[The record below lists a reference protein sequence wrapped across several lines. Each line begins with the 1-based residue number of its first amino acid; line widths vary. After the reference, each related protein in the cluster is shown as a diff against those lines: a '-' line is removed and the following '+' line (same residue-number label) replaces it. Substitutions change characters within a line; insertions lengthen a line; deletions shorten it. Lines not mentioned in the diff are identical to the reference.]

1 MSDHQK
7 TYYEYG
13 TLNDSLP
20 NGIPNTPLNINPGLK
35 LKKEEES
42 TNIVINEDIV
52 INEKEDREQESSL
65 RPKAKSIVF
74 WGEDPNILLKQEY
87 ILEFYPSENMT
98 YEQKLNAVTRLVIV
112 ITILSYYYTK
122 SVRFLFIGIITLVFI
137 YVLHSYKQNE
147 DNKKKKVVKI
157 DENFDNANVGKIK
170 NIIHKQ
176 AQFQQPSPDNPF
188 GNVLNTDIEFHPLR
202 KPAPPAFN
210 ENVNKQILEQ
220 AKQLVRNSN
229 PDQPDITDKLFKDLG
244 DQYTFEQSMRQFV
257 SNPATTIPND
267 QGAFSDFCYGTM
279 ISCKEDNSDAC
290 ARNTVRYTNY

>member
-13 TLNDSLP
+13 TLKDSLP
-20 NGIPNTPLNINPGLK
+20 NGIPNAPLNINPGLK

-42 TNIVINEDIV
+42 TNIVANEDV
-52 INEKEDREQESSL
+52 IMNKMANDDEKKMSL
-65 RPKAKSIVF
+65 LKVNTIPF
-74 WGEDPNILLKQEY
+74 WGEDPNIILKQEY

-122 SVRFLFIGIITLVFI
+122 SIRFVFIGAITLVFI
-137 YVLHSYKQNE
+137 YILHGYKQNE
-147 DNKKKKVVKI
+147 NGKKNRIVNT
-157 DENFDNANVGKIK
+157 EESFDNANIQKIK
-170 NIIHKQ
+170 NIVHKQ
-176 AQFQQPSPDNPF
+176 VQFQQPSSDNPL

-210 ENVNKQILEQ
+210 ENINKQILDQ
-220 AKQLVRNSN
+220 AKQFVKNAN

-279 ISCKEDNSDAC
+279 ISCKEDNNDAC
-290 ARNTVRYTNY
+290 LRNNARYTNY

>member
-7 TYYEYG
+7 TYYEYD
-13 TLNDSLP
+13 TLKDSLP

-35 LKKEEES
+35 LKKEDES
-42 TNIVINEDIV
+42 TNIVINEDNV
-52 INEKEDREQESSL
+52 INEKENAQQENVFH
-65 RPKAKSIVF
+65 PKTKPILF
-74 WGEDPNILLKQEY
+74 WGEDPNILLKQEF

-112 ITILSYYYTK
+112 ITILSFYYTK
-122 SVRFLFIGIITLVFI
+122 SMRFLFIGIITLVFI
-137 YVLHSYKQNE
+137 YILHSYKQNE
-147 DNKKKKVVKI
+147 ENKKKKVVKI